1 MLIVVIMVMVV
12 RVIAIVINYGSG
24 VDDDNDDEDDD
35 DDDDDDDEDDDD
47 DDEDDCGVGDD
58 VIVDVN
64 GDFLAISRS
73 NTKEEKVVSG
83 LLSYNKHLSF
93 LHCRIS
99 YPPKLHQ
106 RLHP

>member
-12 RVIAIVINYGSG
+12 RVIAIVINYGCG

-35 DDDDDDDEDDDD
+35 DDDDDDD
-47 DDEDDCGVGDD
+47 CGVGDD
-58 VIVDVN
+58 VVVDVN
-64 GDFLAISRS
+64 GNFLAISRS
-73 NTKEEKVVSG
+73 NTKEEKVASRV
-83 LLSYNKHLSF
+83 LSYNKHLSF

-106 RLHP
+106 RLHPQGR

>member
-12 RVIAIVINYGSG
+12 RVIAIVINYGCG
-24 VDDDNDDEDDD
+24 V
-35 DDDDDDDEDDDD
+35 DDDDDDEDDDD
-47 DDEDDCGVGDD
+47 DDDDCGVGDD

-73 NTKEEKVVSG
+73 NTKEGKVASRV
-83 LLSYNKHLSF
+83 LPYNKHLSF

-99 YPPKLHQ
+99 NHPKLHQ
-106 RLHP
+106 RLHPQGR